1 MLSFISQR
9 MLSKNDLRK
18 EYSKRRQA
26 LTNDEVEEYSLQIA
40 NKTLE
45 LDVWDYSNYHI
56 FLPIERQKE
65 VNTEYLLHILQ
76 GKDKNVIISKSNFK
90 DFSMSHYLLTD
101 QTKIIN
107 NKYGIPEP
115 DENGIPIN
123 DQQLDVIF
131 IPLLAVDKYGNR
143 VGYGKGFY
151 DRFLRKCKAN
161 VLKVGLSFFEPLDD
175 EIEVNNMDIKLDYI
189 ITRQNAVKVVKSHI

>member
-1 MLSFISQR
+1 MPSFISQR
-9 MLSKNDLRK
+9 MLNKNDLRK

-26 LTNDEVEEYSLQIA
+26 LTIDQVEEYSLQIA

-56 FLPIERQKE
+56 FLPIDRQKE

-107 NKYGIPEP
+107 NRYGIPEP
-115 DENGIPIN
+115 DENGLPI
-123 DQQLDVIF
+123 DESRLDVIF
-131 IPLLAVDKYGNR
+131 IPLLAVDRYGNR

-151 DRFLRKCKAN
+151 DRFLKNCKPN
-161 VLKVGLSFFEPLDD
+161 VVKIGLSFFEPLDTK
-175 EIEVNNMDIKLDYI
+175 IESNMFDIRLNYVVSC
-189 ITRQNAVKVVKSHI
+189 QNAIKTD

>member
-1 MLSFISQR
+1 MPSFISQR
-9 MLSKNDLRK
+9 MLNKNDLRK

-26 LTNDEVEEYSLQIA
+26 LTIDQVEEYSLQIA

-56 FLPIERQKE
+56 FLPIDRQKE

-107 NKYGIPEP
+107 NRYGIPEP
-115 DENGIPIN
+115 DENGLPI
-123 DQQLDVIF
+123 DESRLDVIF
-131 IPLLAVDKYGNR
+131 IPLLAVDRYGNR

-151 DRFLRKCKAN
+151 DRFLRNCKPD
-161 VLKVGLSFFEPLDD
+161 VVKIGLSFFEPLDTK
-175 EIEVNNMDIKLDYI
+175 IESNMFDIRLNYVVSC
-189 ITRQNAVKVVKSHI
+189 QNAIKTD

>member
-1 MLSFISQR
+1 MPSSISQR
-9 MLSKNDLRK
+9 MLNKNDLRK

-26 LTNDEVEEYSLQIA
+26 LTIDQVEEYSLQIA

-56 FLPIERQKE
+56 FLPIDRQKE

-107 NKYGIPEP
+107 NRYGIPEP
-115 DENGIPIN
+115 DENGLPI
-123 DQQLDVIF
+123 DESRLDVIF
-131 IPLLAVDKYGNR
+131 IPLLAVDRYGNR

-151 DRFLRKCKAN
+151 DRFLRNCKPD
-161 VLKVGLSFFEPLDD
+161 VVKIGLSFFEPLDTK
-175 EIEVNNMDIKLDYI
+175 IESNMFDIRLNYVVSC
-189 ITRQNAVKVVKSHI
+189 QNAIKTD